1 MLAVVVP
8 LVAAGPAHA
17 VAGRPLARRVRRAAR
32 LPRQGLADEALK
44 PLFAGV
50 GGHTLIRLTWVQDRD
65 FPELS
70 RLYFLDGSSG
80 FLSWVLNSGPCRG

>member
-8 LVAAGPAHA
+8 RVAAGPAHA

-32 LPRQGLADEALK
+32 LPRQGPADEALK

-50 GGHTLIRLTWVQDRD
+50 GGHAIHHLGSDRD
-65 FPELS
+65 LPELS
-70 RLYFLDGSSG
+70 RLYFLDGSSD
-80 FLSWVLNSGPCRG
+80 FFSSVLDSRPCRG

>member
-8 LVAAGPAHA
+8 RVAAGPAHA

-44 PLFAGV
+44 PLLAGV
-50 GGHTLIRLTWVQDRD
+50 GGQ
-65 FPELS
+65 
-70 RLYFLDGSSG
+70 
-80 FLSWVLNSGPCRG
+80 